1 MEAENDIIFFWSVV
15 HIFGPYFTNRGP
27 VFYKMGFCIILIGD
41 PYFSIFF
48 SRLAIPSGQ
57 AAIGAGCAICV
68 VRSSCQH
75 VALVGWLVKL
85 VGQPGRLTRLVG
97 LLAGL
102 VVGRLVGWG
111 SIRN

>member
-1 MEAENDIIFFWSVV
+1 MF
-15 HIFGPYFTNRGP
+15 HIFLPYFTNWAS
-27 VFYKMGFCIILIGD
+27 VFFH
-41 PYFSIFF
+41 IFV
-48 SRLAIPSGQ
+48 RLAIPSGQ
-57 AAIGAGCAICV
+57 ATIGAACAVCV

-85 VGQPGRLTRLVG
+85 AGQPGQMTRLVG